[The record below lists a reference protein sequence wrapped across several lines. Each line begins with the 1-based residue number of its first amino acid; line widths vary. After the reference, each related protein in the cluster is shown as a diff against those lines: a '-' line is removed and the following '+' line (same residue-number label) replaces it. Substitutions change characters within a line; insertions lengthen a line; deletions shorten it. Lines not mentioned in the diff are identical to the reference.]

1 MIDILVIT
9 FPSVIVVFILSST
22 LAYIIP
28 MAFKAF
34 FASPPQPAATKS
46 STVVEEKHPQSASSS
61 TRNNTRLQHDMIA
74 VNALNISRRRRS
86 KNDDPAVNGTTT
98 ENSEYY
104 SAGGTLNRALD
115 DLDRAASY
123 SNDGKLEQ
131 SLTLYQ
137 SSLDVLIKAIYSS
150 PTNEATTDSMVCAK
164 DRIWLKE
171 RVKAAL
177 TDAEHIKAK
186 LDSYK
191 QQPSQQQPLLSSRT
205 PTAMNR
211 TSSSRRSQLLP
222 TTSMK
227 NAAVSSFP
235 LVSNKRAA
243 VPPSEKIVKKDDMT
257 QLIFSDIYVDS
268 ATLSTRWS
276 DVVGLQRAKQALQE
290 AVILPMLRPDLYTN
304 LRSPPRAVLLYGP
317 PGTGKT
323 LIVKAVAY
331 ESKCS
336 LFSCSA
342 SSLTSK
348 WVGESEKLLRTLFH
362 VAESCAPSIIFV
374 DEIDSLLSKR
384 SESEHEASRR
394 FKTEFMVQMDGCK
407 KDTFTSV
414 EGDAT
419 ANTILVIGCTNCPW
433 DIDDAIMRRFQR
445 RIYIPLPDAETRKAV
460 LQSILNKCTPHS
472 LSKQQLM
479 QLVNRTEGYSCSDLT
494 SVGSDAAFG
503 PLRSLGG
510 IEEISQVNP
519 KDIRPVSFD
528 DFLSALQS
536 YPRSIS
542 KASLQRY
549 SQWEKELESG
559 THDSSR

>member
-1 MIDILVIT
+1 MLDVLVIT
-9 FPSVIVVFILSST
+9 LPSCIVIFIVSST

-34 FASPPQPAATKS
+34 FTSSQQPAAAKS
-46 STVVEEKHPQSASSS
+46 STGLEEKHQQNTNS
-61 TRNNTRLQHDMIA
+61 TMNHSRFHHDMIA
-74 VNALNISRRRRS
+74 VNALNVSRRRS
-86 KNDDPAVNGTTT
+86 DDKIKEESVDNST
-98 ENSEYY
+98 EGS
-104 SAGGTLNRALD
+104 LNRALD
-115 DLDRAASY
+115 DLDRASSY
-123 SNDGKLEQ
+123 SDEGKLEQ

-137 SSLDVLIKAIYSS
+137 SSLDVLIRAISSS
-150 PTNEATTDSMVCAK
+150 PTNEATTNAITSAQ

-171 RVKAAL
+171 RIKAAL
-177 TDAEHIKAK
+177 TDAEHVKDK
-186 LDSYK
+186 LASFK
-191 QQPSQQQPLLSSRT
+191 QQQSQQKPLLCSRN
-205 PTAMNR
+205 PTAMTR
-211 TSSSRRSQLLP
+211 TSSSRRSQLIP
-222 TTSMK
+222 TTSRA
-227 NAAVSSFP
+227 NTSISSFP
-235 LVSNKRAA
+235 LVTSNSAV
-243 VPPSEKIVKKDDMT
+243 VPPPEKEVKKDEMT

-268 ATLSTRWS
+268 ATLTTRWS

-331 ESKCS
+331 ESKCT

-342 SSLTSK
+342 STLTSK
-348 WVGESEKLLRTLFH
+348 WVGESEKLLRALFQ
-362 VAESCAPSIIFV
+362 VAGSCAPSIIFV

-394 FKTEFMVQMDGCK
+394 FKTEFMVQMDGCQ
-407 KDTFTSV
+407 KDAFSSV
-414 EGDAT
+414 AGEAT
-419 ANTILVIGCTNCPW
+419 ANLVLVIGCTNCPW

-460 LQSILNKCTPHS
+460 LQSILNKCKPHS

-479 QLVNRTEGYSCSDLT
+479 QLVHRTEGYSCSDLT

-510 IEEISQVNP
+510 IEEISKVNP
-519 KDIRPVSFD
+519 KDVRPVSFD
-528 DFLSALQS
+528 DFLNALQS
-536 YPRSIS
+536 YPKSIS

-559 THDSSR
+559 TNGSSK

>member
-1 MIDILVIT
+1 MLDVLVIT
-9 FPSVIVVFILSST
+9 LPSCIVIFIVSST

-34 FASPPQPAATKS
+34 FTSSQQPAAAKS
-46 STVVEEKHPQSASSS
+46 STGLEEKHQQNTNS
-61 TRNNTRLQHDMIA
+61 TMNHSRFHHDMIA
-74 VNALNISRRRRS
+74 VNALNVSRRRS
-86 KNDDPAVNGTTT
+86 DDKIKEESVDNST
-98 ENSEYY
+98 EGS
-104 SAGGTLNRALD
+104 LNRALD
-115 DLDRAASY
+115 DLDRASSY
-123 SNDGKLEQ
+123 SDEGKLEQ

-137 SSLDVLIKAIYSS
+137 SSLDVLIRAISSS
-150 PTNEATTDSMVCAK
+150 PTNEATTNAITSAQ

-171 RVKAAL
+171 RIKAAL
-177 TDAEHIKAK
+177 TDAEHVKDK
-186 LDSYK
+186 LASFK
-191 QQPSQQQPLLSSRT
+191 QQQSQQKPLLCSRN
-205 PTAMNR
+205 PTAMTR
-211 TSSSRRSQLLP
+211 TSSSRRSQLIP
-222 TTSMK
+222 TTSRA
-227 NAAVSSFP
+227 NTSISSFP
-235 LVSNKRAA
+235 LVTSNSAV
-243 VPPSEKIVKKDDMT
+243 VPPPEKVVKKDEMT

-268 ATLSTRWS
+268 ATLTTRWS

-331 ESKCS
+331 ESKCT

-342 SSLTSK
+342 STLTSK
-348 WVGESEKLLRTLFH
+348 WVGESEKLLRALFQ
-362 VAESCAPSIIFV
+362 VAGSCAPSIIFV

-394 FKTEFMVQMDGCK
+394 FKTEFMVQMDGFK
-407 KDTFTSV
+407 KDTFSSIAG
-414 EGDAT
+414 EAT
-419 ANTILVIGCTNCPW
+419 ANLVLVIGCTNCPW

-460 LQSILNKCTPHS
+460 LQSILNKCKPHS

-479 QLVNRTEGYSCSDLT
+479 QLVHRTEGYSCSDLT

-510 IEEISQVNP
+510 IEEISKVNP
-519 KDIRPVSFD
+519 KDVRPVSFD
-528 DFLSALQS
+528 DFLNALQS
-536 YPRSIS
+536 YPKSIS

-559 THDSSR
+559 TNGSSK

>member
-1 MIDILVIT
+1 MT
-9 FPSVIVVFILSST
+9 
-22 LAYIIP
+22 
-28 MAFKAF
+28 
-34 FASPPQPAATKS
+34 
-46 STVVEEKHPQSASSS
+46 
-61 TRNNTRLQHDMIA
+61 
-74 VNALNISRRRRS
+74 
-86 KNDDPAVNGTTT
+86 
-98 ENSEYY
+98 
-104 SAGGTLNRALD
+104 
-115 DLDRAASY
+115 
-123 SNDGKLEQ
+123 
-131 SLTLYQ
+131 
-137 SSLDVLIKAIYSS
+137 
-150 PTNEATTDSMVCAK
+150 
-164 DRIWLKE
+164 
-171 RVKAAL
+171 
-177 TDAEHIKAK
+177 
-186 LDSYK
+186 
-191 QQPSQQQPLLSSRT
+191 
-205 PTAMNR
+205 R
-211 TSSSRRSQLLP
+211 TSSSSGRSQLIP
-222 TTSMK
+222 TPSRANT
-227 NAAVSSFP
+227 AISSFP
-235 LVSNKRAA
+235 LVTSNSAV
-243 VPPSEKIVKKDDMT
+243 VPPPEKIVKKDDMT

-268 ATLSTRWS
+268 AKLTTRWS

-331 ESKCS
+331 ESKCT

-342 SSLTSK
+342 STLTSK
-348 WVGESEKLLRTLFH
+348 WVGESEKLLRTLFQ

-407 KDTFTSV
+407 KDMISSV
-414 EGDAT
+414 AGEAT
-419 ANTILVIGCTNCPW
+419 ENLILVIGCTNCPW

-460 LQSILNKCTPHS
+460 LQSILNKCKPHS
-472 LSKQQLM
+472 LSKQHIM
-479 QLVNRTEGYSCSDLT
+479 QLVHRTEGYSCSDLT

-519 KDIRPVSFD
+519 KDVRPVSFD

-536 YPRSIS
+536 YPKSIS

-549 SQWEKELESG
+549 AQWEKELESG
-559 THDSSR
+559 TNGSSK

>member
-1 MIDILVIT
+1 MLDVVVIT
-9 FPSVIVVFILSST
+9 FPTCIVIFILSTT

-34 FASPPQPAATKS
+34 FTPSQQPAATKS
-46 STVVEEKHPQSASSS
+46 PTGLEEKHQQNKNS
-61 TRNNTRLQHDMIA
+61 TMSNSRFQHDMIA
-74 VNALNISRRRRS
+74 VNALNVSRRRS
-86 KNDDPAVNGTTT
+86 DNKKNEESVDYST
-98 ENSEYY
+98 EVS
-104 SAGGTLNRALD
+104 LNRALD
-115 DLDRAASY
+115 DLDRASSY
-123 SNDGKLEQ
+123 SKEGKLEQ
-131 SLTLYQ
+131 SLTVYQ
-137 SSLDVLIKAIYSS
+137 SSLDVLIRAISSS
-150 PTNEATTDSMVCAK
+150 PTNEATTNSIISAK

-171 RVKAAL
+171 RIKAAL
-177 TDAEHIKAK
+177 TDAEHVKAK
-186 LDSYK
+186 LASFN
-191 QQPSQQQPLLSSRT
+191 QQQSQQKPLLCSRN
-205 PTAMNR
+205 PTAMTR
-211 TSSSRRSQLLP
+211 TSSSSGRSQLIP
-222 TTSMK
+222 TPSRANT
-227 NAAVSSFP
+227 AISSFP
-235 LVSNKRAA
+235 LVTSNSAV
-243 VPPSEKIVKKDDMT
+243 VPPPEKIVKKDDMT

-268 ATLSTRWS
+268 AILTTRWS

-331 ESKCS
+331 ESKCT

-342 SSLTSK
+342 STLTSK
-348 WVGESEKLLRTLFH
+348 WVGESEKLLRTLFQ

-407 KDTFTSV
+407 KDMISSV
-414 EGDAT
+414 AGEAT
-419 ANTILVIGCTNCPW
+419 ENLILVIGCTNCPW

-460 LQSILNKCTPHS
+460 LQSILNKCKPHS
-472 LSKQQLM
+472 LSKQHIM
-479 QLVNRTEGYSCSDLT
+479 QLVHRTEGYSCSDLT

-519 KDIRPVSFD
+519 KDVRPVSFD

-536 YPRSIS
+536 YPKSIS

-549 SQWEKELESG
+549 AQWEKELESG
-559 THDSSR
+559 TNGSSK